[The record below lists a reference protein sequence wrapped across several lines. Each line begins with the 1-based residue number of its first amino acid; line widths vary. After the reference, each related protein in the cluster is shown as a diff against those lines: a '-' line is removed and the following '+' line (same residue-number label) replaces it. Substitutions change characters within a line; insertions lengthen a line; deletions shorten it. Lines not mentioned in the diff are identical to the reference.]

1 MHWLV
6 TLVAL
11 VIAVPAFAQHQ
22 QHTFAVH
29 PNTNLHGRFLHITD
43 IHLDPHYQNG
53 ATIKS
58 GCHNQPKKH
67 RKKKQR
73 KGKLS
78 GYWGAP
84 TTDCDSSEPWVYHAI
99 KTIADDWKDKI
110 DFIVWTGDNA
120 RHDLDKKIPRT
131 KEEILALNY
140 KITTALQEEF
150 RDENNKTIPIV
161 PCIGNNDVHPHNQL
175 RSTASSTLDAYS
187 KLWSDMIP
195 REQQEVFRQG
205 GYFAVNILPGIRVL
219 SLNTL
224 YFFESNDQVLACKDP
239 KSAGKRHLEWIREEL
254 TKARKMQARVYVI
267 GHVPPSS
274 RTFYGSCLTAYTQ
287 LSIEFRDVIAAHLYG
302 HVNYDHFIVLQ
313 QEQQSQEENRIINIQ
328 KDSGRYITNLKH
340 QYQQVN
346 GNDQDKAVVVH
357 VAPPILPIYYP
368 GFRINEYDNDSKS
381 THFGT
386 WTRYHQYYCNL
397 TYWNNEK
404 QHHALPRFELEYST
418 DEAYAMDNLTVGSW
432 LDLAHRMTRKTDES
446 RALWNTYVDNIFV
459 QTEHDDD

>member
-1 MHWLV
+1 MHWVV
-6 TLVAL
+6 TLVTL

-43 IHLDPHYQNG
+43 IHLDPHYQQG

-84 TTDCDSSEPWVYHAI
+84 TSDCDSSEPWVYHAI
-99 KTIADDWKDKI
+99 KTIADDWRDKI

-120 RHDLDKKIPRT
+120 S
-131 KEEILALNY
+131 
-140 KITTALQEEF
+140 
-150 RDENNKTIPIV
+150 NKTIPIV

-175 RSTASSTLDAYS
+175 RSTTSSTLDLYS
-187 KLWSDMIP
+187 QLWGDMIP
-195 REQQEVFRQG
+195 LDQQDVFKQG
-205 GYFAVNILPGIRVL
+205 GYFAVNVLPRIRVL

-239 KSAGKRHLEWIREEL
+239 ESAGKRHLEWIREEL
-254 TKARKMQARVYVI
+254 IRARKMQARVYMI
-267 GHVPPSS
+267 GHVPPSA
-274 RTFYGSCLTAYTQ
+274 RTFYSSCLTAYTQ

-313 QEQQSQEENRIINIQ
+313 QDTQGKNNIISIE
-328 KDSGRYITNLKH
+328 KDSERYIKDLKR
-340 QYQQVN
+340 QYRQVN
-346 GNDQDKAVVVH
+346 ASDQDKAVVVH

-368 GFRINEYDNDSKS
+368 GFRINEYDNNASS
-381 THFGT
+381 THFGI
-386 WTRYHQYYCNL
+386 WTRYQQYYCNL
-397 TYWNNEK
+397 TYWNKEI
-404 QHHALPRFELEYST
+404 HHALPRFELEYST
-418 DEAYAMDNLTVGSW
+418 DEAYGMHNLTVSSW
-432 LDLAHRMTRKTDES
+432 LDLAHRMTRKTDKS
-446 RALWNTYVDNIFV
+446 RALWDTYIDNIFV
-459 QTEHDDD
+459 QTEHDDV